1 MIIIFLLIIFVSVC
15 VLIIDFFLF
24 KKFTKDTSNSINS
37 IFDKIKAVIYIALID
52 KIFSDNS
59 ELEDTEDSDLEDF

>member
-1 MIIIFLLIIFVSVC
+1 VC